1 MESATQDRP
10 TTGPPT
16 TPPGSRTHTASTG
29 IAWLRVASGS
39 ANRFVFWISQWSI
52 EQRVLAGFGL
62 VFLGILVISVMSYR
76 NTAVVVKNSRLDTSS
91 HELVQLLGSIEEALI
106 AAESGH
112 RRYLVT
118 GDESYLKAYRGLVEQ
133 MPEFS
138 QLPPGV
144 GRSFRT
150 TGAHHATGPAHQAAD
165 GH

>member
-10 TTGPPT
+10 TTRQPT
-16 TPPGSRTHTASTG
+16 TTPGHEPLPPPRVSG
-29 IAWLRVASGS
+29 WLRGAAGS
-39 ANRFVFWISQWSI
+39 ADRFVSWISQWSI

-118 GDESYLKAYRGLVEQ
+118 
-133 MPEFS
+133 
-138 QLPPGV
+138 
-144 GRSFRT
+144 
-150 TGAHHATGPAHQAAD
+150 ATNPI
-165 GH
+165 